1 MLNNNSQIEKAV
13 NSRSGPRV
21 SRKPRGR
28 LLPFLY
34 LLPSALLL
42 LVFMIVPIGYT
53 FYLSFFN
60 WNLIAPTKQFVG
72 LANYVNVFTDPTNQK
87 VILNTLVYIVLLV
100 ILNFI
105 IPYFISLI
113 VNFFIGKMKGPYK
126 ILFFIPSLFS
136 LVVGAMLFSWIL
148 NPVSGPLA
156 LFLRDFGMKVPQWTN
171 SGAMAIVVICL
182 ITNWKVFGYNFI
194 LLLTGLGA
202 VPRNILD
209 AAALDGIPKWRVI
222 WNIVL
227 PLNKGVAIYVFILTI
242 VQGLQY
248 VFTPINVIT
257 QGGPYYG
264 SSNLLYHTYLNAFVL
279 YKTGNASAL
288 ATVTFVIFLILLFI
302 EIKFVEGRKRDAD

>member
-1 MLNNNSQIEKAV
+1 MLNNNSEIEEKV
-13 NSRSGPRV
+13 TSRSGPRTL
-21 SRKPRGR
+21 PGGHGR

-34 LLPSALLL
+34 LLPAGLLL
-42 LVFMIVPIGYT
+42 FVFMIVPIGYT
-53 FYLSFFN
+53 FYLSFFD
-60 WNLIAPTKQFVG
+60 WNLIAPTKDFVG

-87 VILNTLVYIVLLV
+87 VMLNTLIYIILLV
-100 ILNFI
+100 ILNFVL
-105 IPYFISLI
+105 PYFISLI

-126 ILFFIPSLFS
+126 ILFFVPSLFS

-156 LFLRDFGMKVPQWTN
+156 LLARNFGMTLPQWTN

-194 LLLTGLGA
+194 LLLTGLGSIPQN
-202 VPRNILD
+202 VID
-209 AAALDGIPKWRVI
+209 AAALDGIPKWRMI

-227 PLNKGVAIYVFILTI
+227 PMNRGVAIYVFILTV

-302 EIKFVEGRKRDAD
+302 EIKFVEGRGRDAD

>member
-1 MLNNNSQIEKAV
+1 MISNNSQVKSKIA
-13 NSRSGPRV
+13 SRSGPKSRDRFRYRV
-21 SRKPRGR
+21 KP
-28 LLPFLY
+28 LLYF
-34 LLPSALLL
+34 LPSALLL
-42 LVFMIVPIGYT
+42 LVFIVVPVGYT

-60 WNLIAPTKQFVG
+60 WNLIAPTKEFVG
-72 LANYVNVFTDPTNQK
+72 LQNYISILTDPINQK
-87 VILNTLVYIVLLV
+87 VMVNTLIYIGLLL

-105 IPYFISLI
+105 FPYLISLI
-113 VNFFIGKMKGPYK
+113 VNFFIGKMKGAYK

-156 LFLRDFGMKVPQWTN
+156 LVLRDFGMKLPQWTN

-194 LLLTGLGA
+194 LLLTGLGTI
-202 VPRNILD
+202 PKNILD

-227 PLNKGVAIYVFILTI
+227 PMNRGVAVYVLILTI

-248 VFTPINVIT
+248 VFTPLNVIT
-257 QGGPYYG
+257 QGGPDYG

-288 ATVTFVIFLILLFI
+288 ATVTLIIFLVLLLV
-302 EIKFVEGRKRDAD
+302 EMKFVEGRHQDGD

>member
-1 MLNNNSQIEKAV
+1 MLNNNSEIEEKV
-13 NSRSGPRV
+13 TSRSGPREF
-21 SRKPRGR
+21 RGGHGR
-28 LLPFLY
+28 LLPILY
-34 LLPSALLL
+34 LLPAGLLL
-42 LVFMIVPIGYT
+42 FVFMIVPIGYT
-53 FYLSFFN
+53 FYLSFFD
-60 WNLIAPTKQFVG
+60 WNLIAPTKDFVG

-87 VILNTLVYIVLLV
+87 VMLNTLIYIILLV
-100 ILNFI
+100 ILNFVL
-105 IPYFISLI
+105 PYFISLI

-126 ILFFIPSLFS
+126 ILFFVPSLFS

-156 LFLRDFGMKVPQWTN
+156 LLARNFGMTLPQWTN

-194 LLLTGLGA
+194 LLLTGLGSI
-202 VPRNILD
+202 PQNIID
-209 AAALDGIPKWRVI
+209 AAALDGIPKWRMI

-227 PLNKGVAIYVFILTI
+227 PMNRGVAIYVFILTV

-288 ATVTFVIFLILLFI
+288 ATVTFGIFLILLFI
-302 EIKFVEGRKRDAD
+302 